1 MDLQN
6 EFNKNLLQKNEEN
19 SRLKNLN
26 QGLTKQIK
34 KLKNEEL
41 KKSPELLS
49 TSKSRESQT
58 IEVST
63 RISQMAR
70 IPYRH
75 PNHRSRYN
83 QHQHKEENKHSS
95 SYRQT
100 NYNLE
105 NKQKQHRQ
113 LLWKPKLRSFV
124 RAVDHQTIPMKVDL
138 GWITSQKMQHISSEI
153 RRLYRLVSSS
163 IVVPSSQH
171 HEKSLRA
178 REQSHTI
185 NYALRTKQL

>member
-1 MDLQN
+1 MQ
-6 EFNKNLLQKNEEN
+6 
-19 SRLKNLN
+19 
-26 QGLTKQIK
+26 
-34 KLKNEEL
+34 
-41 KKSPELLS
+41 
-49 TSKSRESQT
+49 ESQT

-63 RISQMAR
+63 RVPQMAQM
-70 IPYRH
+70 PYRH

-83 QHQHKEENKHSS
+83 QHQIKAENKHRS

-100 NYNLE
+100 YNLE
-105 NKQKQHRQ
+105 NEQKQHQQ
-113 LLWKPKLRSFV
+113 LLWKPKLRSYV
-124 RAVDHQTIPMKVDL
+124 RAIDHQTIPMKVDL
-138 GWITSQKMQHISSEI
+138 GWITSQKMQHVSSAI

-185 NYALRTKQL
+185 NSALRTKQIIRERQCNEQKHIINKH